1 MAMTKAE
8 KEFHRKTAV
17 RAFNEAWELLDM
29 KARSAQDDRQ
39 MLHLVHASRYHWG
52 LVGNPGNIAVAD
64 WQISRA
70 YASLGQADLSLR
82 FAESCL
88 ETCEKEGLVQIVHT
102 AHEAMARA
110 YAVGR
115 DSRSAR
121 RHLERARALLEKLPL
136 SSEDRRTY
144 LEQIRE
150 TESML

>member
-1 MAMTKAE
+1 MALTRAE

-17 RAFNEAWELLDM
+17 QAFNEAWELLDM
-29 KARSAQDDRQ
+29 KVRSAQDDRR
-39 MLHLVHASRYHWG
+39 MLHLVHVSRYHWG

-82 FAESCL
+82 FAKSCL
-88 ETCEKEGLVQIVHT
+88 ETCEKEGLAEIIHT

-110 YAVGR
+110 HAVGG

-121 RHLERARALLEKLPL
+121 KHLEKARALLEKLPL
-136 SSEDRRTY
+136 SAEDQRTY